1 MEPLFNK
8 VLFELLPED
17 QQPKKSIF
25 APNGDSVKNAKVISV
40 GETVTFIK
48 KDDIIQLYANDIMG
62 INSKLGYCIDTNA
75 IFINRK
81 PQPNKTHIR
90 SKKSEELSKFNKAD
104 IISSSSS
111 KLKEGDEIGFKK
123 GNGLILP
130 DGSEIISNT
139 QIYFKS

>member
-8 VLFELLPED
+8 VLFELLSED
-17 QQPKKSIF
+17 KQPKKSIF
-25 APNGDSVKNAKVISV
+25 APNGDSIKNAVVIAI
-40 GETVTFIK
+40 GETVTAINPG
-48 KDDIIQLYANDIMG
+48 DIIQLYVNDIMG
-62 INSKLGYCIDTNA
+62 IDSKLGYCIDTNA

-104 IISSSSS
+104 VIVSTSS
-111 KLKEGDEIGFKK
+111 KLKKGDEIGYKK
-123 GNGLILP
+123 GSGLILP

>member
-25 APNGDSVKNAKVISV
+25 APNGDSVKNATVIAI
-40 GETVTFIK
+40 GETVTAIK
-48 KDDIIQLYANDIMG
+48 EGDIIQLYVNDIMG
-62 INSKLGYCIDTNA
+62 IDSKRGYCIDTNA
-75 IFINRK
+75 IFINK
-81 PQPNKTHIR
+81 QPQPNKTHIR
-90 SKKSEELSKFNKAD
+90 TKKSEGLSKFVKAD
-104 IISSSSS
+104 VISSSTLN
-111 KLKEGDEIGFKK
+111 LKEGDEIGFKR
-123 GNGLILP
+123 GSGLVLP

>member
-17 QQPKKSIF
+17 KQPKKSIF
-25 APNGDSVKNAKVISV
+25 APNGDSIKNAIVVSV
-40 GETVTFIK
+40 GHLVTVMK
-48 KDDIIQLYANDIMG
+48 KGDMIQLYVNDIMG
-62 INSKLGYCIDTNA
+62 LDSKLGYCIDTNA
-75 IFINRK
+75 IFINKK

-90 SKKSEELSKFNKAD
+90 TKNTEELSKFTKAD
-104 IISSSSS
+104 VISTTSN

-123 GNGLILP
+123 GSGLILP
-130 DGSEIISNT
+130 DGSEIISDN